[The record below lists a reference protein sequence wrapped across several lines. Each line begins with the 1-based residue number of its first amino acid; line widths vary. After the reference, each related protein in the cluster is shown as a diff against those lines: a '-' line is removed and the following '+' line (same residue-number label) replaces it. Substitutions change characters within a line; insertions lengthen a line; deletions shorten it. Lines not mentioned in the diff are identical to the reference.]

1 MAKRITIKEATKIV
15 LENTCIEIIDDTFQ
29 TSDYVEFRGT
39 CGGDVLR
46 FRVYNDGKVYE
57 K

>member
-1 MAKRITIKEATKIV
+1 MAKRISIKEATEIIF
-15 LENTCIEIIDDTFQ
+15 ENTCMEIIDDTFQ
-29 TSDYVEFRGT
+29 TPDYVEFRGT

-46 FRVYNDGKVYE
+46 YRVYNDGSIGE

>member
-15 LENTCIEIIDDTFQ
+15 LENTCIEIIDDIFQ
-29 TSDYVEFRGT
+29 TPDYVEFRGT
-39 CGGDVLR
+39 CGGDVLK

>member
-1 MAKRITIKEATKIV
+1 MAKRITIKEATEI
-15 LENTCIEIIDDTFQ
+15 LFENTCMELIDDVYQ
-29 TSDYVEFRGT
+29 TPDYVEFRGT
-39 CGGDVLR
+39 CGGDALR